1 MGSVNRFKRVFYGW
15 FYLLPI
21 GVVILAPGSPE
32 SRPSDEDDPDSNT
45 SEQERGPCDKQHD
58 FDNVHFFSS

>member
-1 MGSVNRFKRVFYGW
+1 MGFVNRFKGVFYGW

-21 GVVILAPGSPE
+21 GVVVLSPRLPERGPGC
-32 SRPSDEDDPDSNT
+32 EDNPDSNT